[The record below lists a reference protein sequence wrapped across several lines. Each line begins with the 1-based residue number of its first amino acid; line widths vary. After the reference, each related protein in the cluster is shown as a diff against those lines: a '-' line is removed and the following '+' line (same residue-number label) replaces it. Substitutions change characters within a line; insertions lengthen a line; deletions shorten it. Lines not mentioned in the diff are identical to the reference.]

1 MEKLK
6 LESPD
11 ITKNNIEVI
20 AKLFP
25 NVITEGKD
33 DNGEI
38 IKVVDFEKL
47 KQELSDSIVDSD
59 ESYDFTWVGKKE
71 SMLEANRP
79 IRKTLRP
86 VRESSV
92 DWENTKNIYIEGDN
106 LEALKLL
113 QESYLGK
120 ISVIYID
127 PPYNKGKDFIYKD
140 ARQIDKNEYA
150 EMNTIRDESENIL
163 FQNTE
168 TNGRFH
174 SDWCSM
180 IYPRLKLARNLLS
193 DDGVIFI
200 SIDDD
205 EVRNLKNICDEIFG
219 ANNFLAQFVYE
230 KTQHFG
236 RQKLNTYSNVDYVI
250 CYAKNKYSDNLKELL
265 VEKVSSELADAPL
278 YNASNNPSVLTFP
291 ANTVKFN
298 MKDGT
303 YSKTTSEDYELL
315 NPVKVVNSKNE
326 NDFQLRFRS
335 RWSAQTVLDEIQKGT
350 TYWVKT
356 ETFAIRA
363 IYGDG
368 KTTNVAPK
376 QIIFTNDANPHC
388 AYSRFNER
396 VDTNEKATSD
406 LETLMGKKVF
416 SYPKSVPLIK
426 YLISLLFNYNK
437 DNYDSDFIVLDFFSG
452 SGTTA
457 QACME
462 LNLSDNGKRKF
473 ILVQLPEN
481 LEENL
486 NYATNN
492 DKPIVQNA
500 IDLCD
505 ELHKPRV
512 ITTVSEERLR
522 KAGEKLQKENPD
534 KNIDTGFRVFKIDD
548 TNMKDVY
555 YAPKDYNKSLLEQM
569 TSNIKDGRTDE
580 DLLYG
585 VLLDWGVE
593 LSLPHKVETIE
604 GKRIHIVNDN
614 NVSPDLIACFEE
626 DVPETVVREIA
637 KKKPTRVVFRDG
649 SFNTDDHK
657 INVEEIFKM
666 IAPNTTIKVI

>member
-1 MEKLK
+1 MEKMR
-6 LESPD
+6 LE
-11 ITKNNIEVI
+11 TKNITDENIKKILE
-20 AKLFP
+20 LFP
-25 NVITEGKD
+25 NVVTEAEDENGKLKRAINFD
-33 DNGEI
+33 
-38 IKVVDFEKL
+38 KL
-47 KQELSDSIVDSD
+47 KQELSDDVVEGD
-59 ESYDFTWVGKKE
+59 EKYDFTWVGKKE
-71 SMLEANRP
+71 AMIEANRP

-86 VRESSV
+86 DRESSV
-92 DWENTKNIYIEGDN
+92 EWENTENIYIEGDN
-106 LEALKLL
+106 LDALKLL

-120 ISVIYID
+120 IKMIYID

-140 ARQIDKNEYA
+140 ARQIDKNEYT
-150 EMNTIRDESENIL
+150 EMNTIRDESEYIL

-250 CYAKNKYSDNLKELL
+250 CYVKNKYSDNLKELL

-278 YNASNNPSVLTFP
+278 YNASNNSSVLTFP

-298 MKDGT
+298 IKDGVYT
-303 YSKTTSEDYELL
+303 KSTSEDYELL
-315 NPVKVVNSKNE
+315 NPTKVVNSKNE
-326 NDFQLRFRS
+326 NDFQLKFRS
-335 RWSAQTVLDEIQKGT
+335 RWSAQTVLDEVKKGT

-363 IYGDG
+363 IYGEG

-426 YLISLLFNYNK
+426 YLISLLFNCNK
-437 DNYDSDFIVLDFFSG
+437 NDYDSDFIVLDFFSG

-492 DKPIVQNA
+492 DKPIVQKA

-512 ITTVSEERLR
+512 ITTVSEERIR
-522 KAGEKLQKENPD
+522 RAGKKIQEENSD
-534 KNIDTGFRVFKIDD
+534 KNIDIGFRVFKVDD
-548 TNMKDVY
+548 TNMKEVY
-555 YAPKDYNKSLLEQM
+555 YSPSETDQRQLGLYE
-569 TSNIKDGRTDE
+569 SNIKDDRTDE

-585 VLLDWGVE
+585 CLLDWGIE
-593 LSLPHKVETIE
+593 LSLPHRVENIDGKKV
-604 GKRIHIVNDN
+604 HIVNQD
-614 NVSPDLIACFEE
+614 DLVACFEE
-626 DVPETVVREIA
+626 NIPESVIRKIA
-637 KKKPTRVVFRDG
+637 EMKPTRVVFRDS
-649 SFNTDDHK
+649 SFNSDDNK
-657 INVEEIFKM
+657 INVEEIFKL
-666 IAPNTTIKVI
+666 ITPDTRVKVI

>member
-1 MEKLK
+1 MEKMNLQ
-6 LESPD
+6 
-11 ITKNNIEVI
+11 TKNLTDENIQRILE
-20 AKLFP
+20 LFP
-25 NVITEGKD
+25 NVATEKEDENGKLKTA
-33 DNGEI
+33 I
-38 IKVVDFEKL
+38 DFDKL
-47 KQELSDSIVDSD
+47 KQELSEVVVDGE

-71 SMLEANRP
+71 AMIEANRP

-86 VRESSV
+86 DKESSV
-92 DWENTKNIYIEGDN
+92 NWDTTENIYIEGDN
-106 LEALKLL
+106 LDALKLL
-113 QESYLGK
+113 QESYMGK
-120 ISVIYID
+120 VKMIYID
-127 PPYNKGKDFIYKD
+127 PPYNTGKDFVYRDNFTQDKD
-140 ARQIDKNEYA
+140 SYEEEIGAK
-150 EMNTIRDESENIL
+150 DEEGNRL

-168 TNGRFH
+168 SNGRFH

-180 IYPRLKLARNLLS
+180 IYSRLKLARNLLS

-303 YSKTTSEDYELL
+303 YSKSTSEDYELL

-388 AYSRFNER
+388 AYSRFKER

-437 DNYDSDFIVLDFFSG
+437 NNYDSDFIVLDFFSG

-462 LNLSDNGKRKF
+462 LNSSDNGKRKF
-473 ILVQLPEN
+473 ILVQIPEK

-492 DKPIVQNA
+492 DKSIVQNA

-505 ELHKPRV
+505 VLHKPRV
-512 ITTVSEERLR
+512 LTTVSEERIR
-522 KAGEKLQKENPD
+522 RAGKKIQEENPD
-534 KNIDTGFRVFKIDD
+534 KKLDIGFRVFKVDD
-548 TNMKDVY
+548 TNMK
-555 YAPKDYNKSLLEQM
+555 
-569 TSNIKDGRTDE
+569 
-580 DLLYG
+580 
-585 VLLDWGVE
+585 
-593 LSLPHKVETIE
+593 ET
-604 GKRIHIVNDN
+604 
-614 NVSPDLIACFEE
+614 L
-626 DVPETVVREIA
+626 
-637 KKKPTRVVFRDG
+637 
-649 SFNTDDHK
+649 
-657 INVEEIFKM
+657 
-666 IAPNTTIKVI
+666 